1 MLPKIFNSVQVYLF
15 KGQHYVFGCVMN
27 TAFEELSIL
36 QITSCIGPNISI
48 SIAFMSMTKD
58 VLNGH
63 VPCRQI
69 SNEYI
74 ASFDTKKFLLRD
86 KSL

>member
-1 MLPKIFNSVQVYLF
+1 MLPIFFKSVQVYLF
-15 KGQHYVFGCVMN
+15 KGQHYVFGYLMN

-48 SIAFMSMTKD
+48 SIAFMSMTKC

-63 VPCRQI
+63 VPCRKI
-69 SNEYI
+69 SNKYI
-74 ASFDTKKFLLRD
+74 ASFDTKN
-86 KSL
+86 SC